1 MLWWNI
7 GSIITLTLLI
17 SSSIASDEVG
27 KQLQIIEVR
36 MGSNDGDGMDG
47 GFLRNQNWGGG
58 RFRFTFRTSDDR
70 ECHTGNLN
78 SDEDNWEVGEFN
90 YFVGRQIGNCAGFDM
105 SNPNMTL
112 TVRHAGKEVLEMCN
126 VFQTYSRCL
135 KITEKVSFNIASEAS
150 YILSGQKLIKNA
162 KNGPFWRVF
171 ENLKLA
177 VKQCYQTGQ
186 F

>member
-1 MLWWNI
+1 MLWNI

-17 SSSIASDEVG
+17 SSSRAIDEVG

-58 RFRFTFRTSDDR
+58 RFRFTFRTSDGQ

-105 SNPNMTL
+105 SNPNMNL
-112 TVRHAGKEVLEMCN
+112 TVRHAGK
-126 VFQTYSRCL
+126 Y
-135 KITEKVSFNIASEAS
+135 FNAQCIPN
-150 YILSGQKLIKNA
+150 L
-162 KNGPFWRVF
+162 FTVF
-171 ENLKLA
+171 ENHRKSLIQHCELRLHFEWTK
-177 VKQCYQTGQ
+177 VN
-186 F
+186 